1 MFDPIALRA
10 VPQEKRQRQ
19 KAGRQFRQE
28 QIRLAQRR
36 RKMRNRG
43 IALGVVLLLV
53 IGAAFLASRNDDG
66 TDVSADGSTSTTAPT
81 GKVGAADC
89 PAPDGSSERKTEFD
103 GEPKMC
109 IDEAKKYTATMKTSK
124 GTIVMELDPA
134 KAPKTVN
141 NFVFLS
147 RYHFYDG
154 LTFHRVVPGFVI
166 QGGDPEGT
174 GSGGPGYKFADEL
187 PKPEDY
193 KEGGVAMANSGPD
206 TNGSQFFI
214 LESDA
219 AGANL
224 VKAVGGKAN
233 YSLFGQVTQGMEVV
247 KAIIALGSGDG
258 PPSEKVTIES
268 VTIAEA

>member
-1 MFDPIALRA
+1 M
-10 VPQEKRQRQ
+10 
-19 KAGRQFRQE
+19 
-28 QIRLAQRR
+28 AQRR

-43 IALGVVLLLV
+43 IALGIVLLLV
-53 IGAAFLASRNDDG
+53 LGAAYLSSRDDG
-66 TDVSADGSTSTTAPT
+66 TDVATDASTSTTASTKPGT
-81 GKVGAADC
+81 TDC
-89 PAPDGSSERKTEFD
+89 PAADGSSERKTSFD

-109 IDEAKKYTATMKTSK
+109 VDEAKKYTATMKTSK
-124 GTIVMELDPA
+124 GTIVMALDPA

-174 GSGGPGYKFADEL
+174 GSGGPGYQFADEL

-193 KEGGVAMANSGPD
+193 KGGSVAMANSGPN

-214 LESDA
+214 LESDE
-219 AGANL
+219 AGSKL
-224 VKAVGGKAN
+224 VQAVGGKAN
-233 YSLFGQVTQGMEVV
+233 YSLFGQVTEGMDVV

-258 PPSEKVTIES
+258 PPSEKVTIET
-268 VTIAEA
+268 VTITEA

>member
-1 MFDPIALRA
+1 
-10 VPQEKRQRQ
+10 
-19 KAGRQFRQE
+19 
-28 QIRLAQRR
+28 
-36 RKMRNRG
+36 MRNRG
-43 IALGVVLLLV
+43 IALGVVVLLIVGVAYLT
-53 IGAAFLASRNDDG
+53 SRDDDG
-66 TDVSADGSTSTTAPT
+66 TNVATDSNSSTTAAPE
-81 GKVGAADC
+81 GKVGKADC
-89 PAPDGSSERKTEFD
+89 PAADGSSERKTSFD

-109 IDEAKKYTATMKTSK
+109 IDPAKSYTANMKTSK
-124 GTIVMELDPA
+124 GDIVIALDPA

-187 PKPEDY
+187 PQPGDY
-193 KEGGVAMANSGPD
+193 KEGSVAMANSGPN

-214 LESDA
+214 LESDK
-219 AGANL
+219 AGENL
-224 VKAVGGKAN
+224 VQAVGGKAN
-233 YSLFGQVTQGMEVV
+233 YSLFGQVTEGMDVV
-247 KAIIALGSGDG
+247 RAIIALGSGDG

-268 VTIAEA
+268 VTITEA

>member
-1 MFDPIALRA
+1 M
-10 VPQEKRQRQ
+10 PQEKRQRQ

-43 IALGVVLLLV
+43 IALGVVVLLV
-53 IGAAFLASRNDDG
+53 VGAAYLASRNDDG
-66 TDVSADGSTSTTAPT
+66 TNVAADGSTSTTAAGKT
-81 GKVGAADC
+81 GSTDC
-89 PAPDGSSERKTEFD
+89 PAADGSSERKTKFD
-103 GEPKMC
+103 GAPKMC

-124 GTIVMELDPA
+124 GTIVMALDPS

-174 GSGGPGYKFADEL
+174 GSGGPGYQFADEL

-193 KEGGVAMANSGPD
+193 KGGSVAMANSGPN
-206 TNGSQFFI
+206 TNGSQFFV
-214 LESDA
+214 LESDE
-219 AGANL
+219 AGSKL
-224 VKAVGGKAN
+224 VQAVGGKAN
-233 YSLFGQVTQGMEVV
+233 YSLFGQVTEGMDVV

-258 PPSEKVTIES
+258 PPSEKVTIDS

>member
-1 MFDPIALRA
+1 

-53 IGAAFLASRNDDG
+53 LGAAYLSSRDDDG
-66 TDVSADGSTSTTAPT
+66 TNVATDSSTSTTAAA
-81 GKVGAADC
+81 GKPGSTDC
-89 PAPDGSSERKTEFD
+89 PAADGSSERKTEFD

-124 GTIVMELDPA
+124 GTIVMALDPA

-166 QGGDPEGT
+166 QGGDPQGT
-174 GSGGPGYKFADEL
+174 GSGGPGYQFADEL

-193 KEGGVAMANSGPD
+193 KGGSVAMANSGPN

-214 LESDA
+214 LESDD
-219 AGANL
+219 AGSKL
-224 VKAVGGKAN
+224 VQAVGGKAN
-233 YSLFGQVTQGMEVV
+233 YSLFGQVTEGMDVV
-247 KAIIALGSGDG
+247 KAIIALSPGGDG
-258 PPSEKVTIES
+258 PPKEKVTIET